1 MHKFQRGASYS
12 TFLLGLIVFSMILKV
27 VVAIWPA
34 YWDDRIIN
42 KQIQS
47 VLDDN
52 ASALSPAKFVSAMDE
67 RLSMNNINDLKIED
81 IAKVSNDGGQLHVA
95 KRYEVRR
102 PLLLNIDLVLSFEK
116 NFDQRTAQAK

>member
-1 MHKFQRGASYS
+1 MHKLQRGASYS
-12 TFLLGLIVFSMILKV
+12 TFLLALIIFSIVLKV

-34 YWDDRIIN
+34 YWDDHIIN

-52 ASALSPAKFVSAMDE
+52 PSLSSAKFQSAMEE

-95 KRYEVRR
+95 KHYEVRNH
-102 PLLLNIDLVLSFEK
+102 LLLNIDLVLSFEK
-116 NFDQRTAQAK
+116 NFDQRTVQAK